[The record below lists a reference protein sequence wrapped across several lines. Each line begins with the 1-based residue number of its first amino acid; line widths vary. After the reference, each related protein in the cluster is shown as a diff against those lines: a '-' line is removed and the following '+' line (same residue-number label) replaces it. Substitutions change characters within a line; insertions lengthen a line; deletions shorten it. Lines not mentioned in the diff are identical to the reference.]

1 MAAVDYLSRLLRL
14 RGAVAYPITGDVS
27 VSVDDALE
35 YRVFKV
41 TGTLTADATITL
53 PNEPGGDWFFANATT
68 GGYDIDIDGASGS
81 AIAIPSGEV
90 RAIVCQDDGSLTT
103 ATSAPQAFDGEVPN
117 GNFWSAADIY
127 RWYAAGG
134 VGVGDLLL
142 ELGNNLADFQG
153 LAITTTGDVNAAYV
167 ETVGDV
173 YANGEVWGSYIESTG
188 GLVSVSSLTSK
199 LTIAAESTATFP
211 MPGTDASVSKITKV
225 TRTSTGVA
233 LTYAIPD
240 LKAVKIISGV
250 LATKTGD
257 AYSADFE
264 YVVRRDGGT
273 VTEKKSVKS
282 NESSA
287 AGPTVAYSISGTNV
301 IATWTAVDVSSWNI
315 MFDSTVAELA

>member
-1 MAAVDYLSRLLRL
+1 MATPETPSLRSIMGQFTLRRSTSTTVNLGLYTLRGGSTAADIETRDVINEAIEAVDS
-14 RGAVAYPITGDVS
+14 VAD
-27 VSVDDALE
+27 
-35 YRVFKV
+35 
-41 TGTLTADATITL
+41 
-53 PNEPGGDWFFANATT
+53 
-68 GGYDIDIDGASGS
+68 
-81 AIAIPSGEV
+81 
-90 RAIVCQDDGSLTT
+90 
-103 ATSAPQAFDGEVPN
+103 QAFDGEVPN

-211 MPGTDASVSKITKV
+211 MPVGSSATVSKVTAQ
-225 TRTSTGVA
+225 TRTTTGTA
-233 LTYAIPD
+233 LTFAIGD
-240 LKAVKIISGV
+240 LTAVKIISSV
-250 LATKTGD
+250 LARKAGA

-273 VTEKKSVKS
+273 VTEIKSVKS

-287 AGPTVAYSISGTNV
+287 AGPVATFSISGTNV
-301 IATWTAVDVSSWNI
+301 IITWTVVDASSWKI
-315 MFDSTVAELA
+315 QIDSTVSELPD